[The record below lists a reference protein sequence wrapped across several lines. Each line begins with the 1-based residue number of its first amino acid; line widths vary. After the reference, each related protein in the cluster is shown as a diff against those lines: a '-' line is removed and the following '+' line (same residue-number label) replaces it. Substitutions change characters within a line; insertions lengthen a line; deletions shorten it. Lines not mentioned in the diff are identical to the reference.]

1 MIQFLVALDGRWKN
15 QKLKLEVRREKLVFN
30 LKKISG
36 NERCR
41 PQHRLVDEASD
52 NLAKRP
58 YHRYPYRK
66 TFMGKV
72 LREWYIPILQT
83 VCV

>member
-36 NERCR
+36 NAETKN
-41 PQHRLVDEASD
+41 E
-52 NLAKRP
+52 LAN
-58 YHRYPYRK
+58 
-66 TFMGKV
+66 
-72 LREWYIPILQT
+72 I
-83 VCV
+83 